1 MTAMVAATANG
12 KTRTSV
18 TDATKDNTPREHG
31 DEQTQD
37 PPTGALR
44 TAQSEPAEQPG
55 PHRSG
60 FVAVVGRPNVG
71 KSTLMNAL
79 LGTQVAITSDRP
91 ETTRKVI
98 RGILTLPQA
107 QLVLVDTP
115 GIHRPR
121 TLLGQRLNDMV
132 DASLSDADSIAF
144 LLPANQEI
152 GPGDRRIL
160 SRLRNEFARK
170 KDDGTW
176 TWRVPVVAVVTKID
190 LLSRG
195 ELMTKLMQIDQFANF
210 TDIVPVSAQNKDN
223 VDELVRV
230 LVGTIPEGPQL
241 YPTDQLSEESKESQI
256 AELVRGVLL
265 EELTDELP
273 HSLAVVVDSIDYPQP
288 EEPDEDPDGGDDADD
303 ADSEGGDSTSDTD
316 STDGDSTG
324 VRNGAGEG
332 NGSSA
337 PGTSRPE
344 PQIAQK
350 GVHNAQPKA
359 RVSISLYVERSSQK
373 PIVIGRKAE
382 HIVRVKKKLRT
393 PINRIVG
400 MKTNVDIYVKVA
412 KNWQSDPK
420 QLDRLGFMMQ

>member
-1 MTAMVAATANG
+1 MTDENSTNTAINAANAAG
-12 KTRTSV
+12 
-18 TDATKDNTPREHG
+18 TDAENTDMH
-31 DEQTQD
+31 TN
-37 PPTGALR
+37 
-44 TAQSEPAEQPG
+44 TAQAAAASEAGAVSQQ

-71 KSTLMNAL
+71 KSTLINAL
-79 LGTQVAITSDRP
+79 LGTQVAITSSRP

-107 QLVLVDTP
+107 QIVLVDTP

-144 LLPANQEI
+144 LLPADQEI

-160 SRLRNEFARK
+160 SRLRSEFAK
-170 KDDGTW
+170 KNDDGTW
-176 TWRVPVVAVVTKID
+176 SWRVPVVAVVTKID

-195 ELMTKLMQIDQFANF
+195 ELMTKLVQIDQFANF
-210 TDIVPVSAQNKDN
+210 TDIVPVSAQDKDN

-241 YPTDQLSEESKESQI
+241 YPTEQISEESKESQI
-256 AELVRGVLL
+256 AELVRGVML

-273 HSLAVVVDSIDYPQP
+273 HSLAVVVDSIEYPEP
-288 EEPDEDPDGGDDADD
+288 EEPDEEDDGEYEEGDE
-303 ADSEGGDSTSDTD
+303 SEQ
-316 STDGDSTG
+316 
-324 VRNGAGEG
+324 AE
-332 NGSSA
+332 
-337 PGTSRPE
+337 PE
-344 PQIAQK
+344 QAESEQQPEQQPQ
-350 GVHNAQPKA
+350 QPQKA
-359 RVSISLYVERSSQK
+359 RVSISIYVERPSQK
-373 PIVIGRKAE
+373 PIVIGHKAE

-400 MKTNVDIYVKVA
+400 MKTKVDIYVKVA

-420 QLDRLGFMMQ
+420 QLDKLGFMMQ

>member
-1 MTAMVAATANG
+1 MHTN
-12 KTRTSV
+12 
-18 TDATKDNTPREHG
+18 
-31 DEQTQD
+31 
-37 PPTGALR
+37 
-44 TAQSEPAEQPG
+44 TAQAAAASEAGAVSQQ

-71 KSTLMNAL
+71 KSTLINAL
-79 LGTQVAITSDRP
+79 LGTQVAITSSRP

-107 QLVLVDTP
+107 QIVLVDTP

-144 LLPANQEI
+144 LLPADQEI

-160 SRLRNEFARK
+160 SRLRSEFAK
-170 KDDGTW
+170 KNDDGTW
-176 TWRVPVVAVVTKID
+176 SWRVPVVAVVTKID

-195 ELMTKLMQIDQFANF
+195 ELMTKLVQIDQFANF
-210 TDIVPVSAQNKDN
+210 TDIVPVSAKDKDN

-241 YPTDQLSEESKESQI
+241 YPTEQISEESKESQI
-256 AELVRGVLL
+256 AELVRGVML

-273 HSLAVVVDSIDYPQP
+273 HSLAVVVDSIEYPEP
-288 EEPDEDPDGGDDADD
+288 EEPDEEDDGEYEEGDE
-303 ADSEGGDSTSDTD
+303 SEQ
-316 STDGDSTG
+316 
-324 VRNGAGEG
+324 AE
-332 NGSSA
+332 
-337 PGTSRPE
+337 PE
-344 PQIAQK
+344 QAESEQQPEQQPQ
-350 GVHNAQPKA
+350 QPQKA
-359 RVSISLYVERSSQK
+359 RVSISIYVERPSQK
-373 PIVIGRKAE
+373 PIVIGHKAE

-400 MKTNVDIYVKVA
+400 MKTKVDIYVKVA

-420 QLDRLGFMMQ
+420 QLDKLGFMMQ

>member
-1 MTAMVAATANG
+1 M
-12 KTRTSV
+12 
-18 TDATKDNTPREHG
+18 TDATEDNNTP
-31 DEQTQD
+31 
-37 PPTGALR
+37 
-44 TAQSEPAEQPG
+44 QPG
-55 PHRSG
+55 FETGGASASQAGSQPHRSG

-79 LGTQVAITSDRP
+79 LGTQVAITSSRP

-107 QLVLVDTP
+107 QIVLVDTP

-144 LLPANQEI
+144 LLPADQEI

-160 SRLRNEFARK
+160 SRLRSEFAK
-170 KDDGTW
+170 KDDDGTW

-210 TDIVPVSAQNKDN
+210 TDIVPVSAQDKDN

-241 YPTDQLSEESKESQI
+241 YPTEQISEESKESQI

-288 EEPDEDPDGGDDADD
+288 EEPDEDAEDEDADGEEP
-303 ADSEGGDSTSDTD
+303 DSESDSDEA
-316 STDGDSTG
+316 
-324 VRNGAGEG
+324 AGETQ
-332 NGSSA
+332 SQVQQ
-337 PGTSRPE
+337 T
-344 PQIAQK
+344 PQ
-350 GVHNAQPKA
+350 KA

-373 PIVIGRKAE
+373 PIVIGHKAE
-382 HIVRVKKKLRT
+382 HIVHVKKKLRT

>member
-1 MTAMVAATANG
+1 M
-12 KTRTSV
+12 
-18 TDATKDNTPREHG
+18 TDATEDNNTP
-31 DEQTQD
+31 
-37 PPTGALR
+37 
-44 TAQSEPAEQPG
+44 QPG
-55 PHRSG
+55 FEAGGASAAQAGSQPHRSG

-79 LGTQVAITSDRP
+79 LGTQVAITSSRP

-107 QLVLVDTP
+107 QIVLVDTP

-132 DASLSDADSIAF
+132 DASLADADSISF
-144 LLPANQEI
+144 LLPADQEI

-160 SRLRNEFARK
+160 SRLRSEFAK
-170 KDDGTW
+170 KDDDGTW

-210 TDIVPVSAQNKDN
+210 TDIVPVSAQDKDN

-241 YPTDQLSEESKESQI
+241 YPTEQISEESKESQI

-288 EEPDEDPDGGDDADD
+288 EEPDEDAEDEDADGEEP
-303 ADSEGGDSTSDTD
+303 DSESDSDEA
-316 STDGDSTG
+316 
-324 VRNGAGEG
+324 AGETQ
-332 NGSSA
+332 SQVQQ
-337 PGTSRPE
+337 T
-344 PQIAQK
+344 PQ
-350 GVHNAQPKA
+350 KA

-373 PIVIGRKAE
+373 PIVIGHKAE
-382 HIVRVKKKLRT
+382 HIVHVKKKLRT

>member
-1 MTAMVAATANG
+1 M
-12 KTRTSV
+12 
-18 TDATKDNTPREHG
+18 TDATEDNNTL
-31 DEQTQD
+31 QTGFE
-37 PPTGALR
+37 TGGASA
-44 TAQSEPAEQPG
+44 AQAGSQ

-79 LGTQVAITSDRP
+79 LGTQVAITSNRP

-107 QLVLVDTP
+107 QIVLVDTP

-132 DASLSDADSIAF
+132 DASLADADSIAF
-144 LLPANQEI
+144 LLPADQEI

-160 SRLRNEFARK
+160 SRLRSEFANK
-170 KDDGTW
+170 DDDGTW

-210 TDIVPVSAQNKDN
+210 TDIVPVSAQDKDN

-241 YPTDQLSEESKESQI
+241 YPTEQISEESKESQI

-288 EEPDEDPDGGDDADD
+288 EESDEDADGEEPDGEE
-303 ADSEGGDSTSDTD
+303 SNGGSDSDTA
-316 STDGDSTG
+316 TG
-324 VRNGAGEG
+324 ETQSPAQQ
-332 NGSSA
+332 A
-337 PGTSRPE
+337 PRDKQAQQI
-344 PQIAQK
+344 PQ
-350 GVHNAQPKA
+350 KA

-382 HIVRVKKKLRT
+382 HIVHVKKKLRT